1 MLGTKRSP
9 LNLAFGRV
17 LRDLRLKADLS
28 QEELGLE
35 AEIQRNYIS
44 LIELG
49 HNQPTISIIFKLSKA
64 LKIKPAKLIQLV
76 DEESQSL

>member
-1 MLGTKRSP
+1 MLGIKTSS
-9 LNLAFGRV
+9 LNIAFGKV
-17 LRDLRLKADLS
+17 LRDLRLEAKLS
-28 QEELGLE
+28 QEDLGLE

-49 HNQPTISIIFKLSKA
+49 HNQPTVSTIFKLSKA

-76 DEESQSL
+76 DDEFQSL